1 MVTLERVVTWRTVST
16 WETEISAVME
26 IVVTI
31 LVVET
36 QNPILILWEMGTL
49 TIPEV
54 LLMVI
59 LYFP

>member
-1 MVTLERVVTWRTVST
+1 MERVVTWRTVST
-16 WETEISAVME
+16 WETEISTVME

-31 LVVET
+31 LVQET

-49 TIPEV
+49 TIPEI
-54 LLMVI
+54 LLMGI